1 MLQNV
6 AAGFHR
12 TTRFGC
18 IAALFCGLNCT
29 AHAADAQPSYPEL
42 VVDDVKHVVTAP
54 MRWEKDDWMDF
65 GIATLAVAGTAAL
78 IDQPVRKAMIRHH
91 GSNKYMRRI
100 EPFGAEYSLGVL
112 GGFYLAGV
120 ALDNDKAV
128 SVAQDGLAASIVAS
142 GIVTPALKFTIGRSR
157 PRQNAGRYD
166 FHPFSGSVSFPSGH
180 TTQAFA
186 VASVISAHYDNLLVD
201 TAAYG
206 VAAAVGLARV
216 YHDAHYTSDV
226 VAGAIIGTLVGH
238 SIVEHNQ
245 KLREGKL
252 ALLPEVGPDMVGVR
266 LAARF

>member
-1 MLQNV
+1 MFQNV
-6 AAGFHR
+6 AAGLHIR
-12 TTRFGC
+12 SALV
-18 IAALFCGLNCT
+18 AALLGLSCT
-29 AHAADAQPSYPEL
+29 AQAAEAPPSYPEI

-54 MRWEKDDWMDF
+54 MRWEKDDWVDF
-65 GIATLAVAGTAAL
+65 GIATFAVVGTAAL

-100 EPFGAEYSLGVL
+100 EPFGAEYSVGVL

-128 SVAQDGLAASIVAS
+128 SVAQDGLAASIIAS
-142 GIVTPALKFTIGRSR
+142 GIITPALKLTIGRSR
-157 PRQNAGRYD
+157 PRDNAGRYD
-166 FHPFSGSVSFPSGH
+166 FRPFSGSVSFPSGH

-226 VAGAIIGTLVGH
+226 VAGAIIGTMVGH
-238 SIVEHNQ
+238 SVVEHNQ
-245 KLREGKL
+245 KLRDGKL
-252 ALLPEVGPDMVGVR
+252 ALLPEIGPDMVGMR
-266 LAARF
+266 LAGKF